1 MQSGFY
7 RKPDCI
13 FVWFIDG
20 DTIMNYNIRDL
31 RNEYIRRERR
41 RIQMKELER
50 SNRVAM
56 IAHGVINAC
65 MLFISV
71 IGFINHTVSAPVLA
85 VLMLLGIIPVLVEFI
100 CWKRDHAT

>member
-1 MQSGFY
+1 MQSGFH

-20 DTIMNYNIRDL
+20 DTIMNYNIRDV
-31 RNEYIRRERR
+31 RNEYIRWERR
-41 RIQMKELER
+41 RMQMKELER

-71 IGFINHTVSAPVLA
+71 IGFVEHTVSQRWIYFSDI
-85 VLMLLGIIPVLVEFI
+85 GFGNELVE
-100 CWKRDHAT
+100 T